1 MGLILD
7 TIIYSNLI
15 FEYEKLNQKTI
26 DLIAEEE
33 ILYITFPTIWEMAN
47 HVRNGIYDIG
57 NENFDTFIQN
67 INKDLNIKIMP
78 ISWQA
83 LNWLSSTPY
92 VTAHGKLHKD
102 TFDRMIIAHAITSNI
117 PIVSKD
123 NSFPYYTDKGLV
135 FYHIK

>member
-7 TIIYSNLI
+7 TIIYSQLI
-15 FEYEKLNQKTI
+15 FETESLSAKAAN
-26 DLIAEEE
+26 LILEERD
-33 ILYITFPTIWEMAN
+33 LYITMPTIWEMAN
-47 HVRNGIYDIG
+47 HIQRGIYTIDVD
-57 NENFDTFIQN
+57 FDVYFEE
-67 INKDLNIKIMP
+67 INRTLNIKIMP

-102 TFDRMIIAHAITSNI
+102 TFDRMIIAHAITSNT